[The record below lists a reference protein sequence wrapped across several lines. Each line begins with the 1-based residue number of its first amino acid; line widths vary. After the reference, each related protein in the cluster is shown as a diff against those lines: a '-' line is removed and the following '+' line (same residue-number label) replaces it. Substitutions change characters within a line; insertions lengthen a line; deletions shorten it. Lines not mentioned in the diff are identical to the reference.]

1 VTERAPL
8 RIVPEVDA
16 ARRSGRPVVALES
29 SVLAQGLPIPANR
42 EAARRMTAGVR
53 AQGAVPAVTAVVH
66 GIPTIGLE
74 PAELERFLRRDGVRK
89 VSARDLAA
97 AVVAR
102 IDGATTVA
110 ASLALA
116 HLAGIDVFATGG
128 IGGVH
133 RDAPGAGESHESTWV
148 RDESADLVELA
159 RTPMV
164 VVCAGAKSILDLPAT
179 MERLETLGILVVGYR
194 TLELPG
200 FFTAGTGLPLTAQAE
215 SPEEVAQLFRTERS
229 LGRSTALLVVQPPPS
244 DVALPRHLVEAAVT
258 AALAQARAAGVRGAA
273 VTPYLLAAVERATEG
288 RSLDANLALLEANA
302 VLAGR
307 IAAVLSGGT
316 RDEWGRT
323 STAAHGARSAG
334 VQ

>member
-16 ARRSGRPVVALES
+16 ARTSGRPVVALES
-29 SVLAQGLPIPANR
+29 SVLAQGLPVPANR

-53 AQGAVPAVTAVVH
+53 AQGAVPAITAVARGV
-66 GIPTIGLE
+66 PTIGLE

-102 IDGATTVA
+102 TDGATTVA

-116 HLAGIDVFATGG
+116 RLAGIDVFATGG

-133 RDAPGAGESHESTWV
+133 HDAPGAHESACV

-179 MERLETLGILVVGYR
+179 MERLETLGVLVVGYR

-200 FFTAGTGLPLTAQAE
+200 FFTTGTGLPLTARAE
-215 SPEEVAQLFRTERS
+215 SPEEIAQLFRTQRS

-244 DVALPRHLVEAAVT
+244 DVALPQQLVDAAVT
-258 AALAQARAAGVRGAA
+258 AALAQVRVDGVRGAA
-273 VTPYLLAAVERATEG
+273 VTPYLLAAVERATDG
-288 RSLDANLALLEANA
+288 RSLAANLSLLEANA

-307 IAAVLSGGT
+307 IAAVLSAWT
-316 RDEWGRT
+316 RDAGRGT
-323 STAAHGARSAG
+323 STGAHEARGAEVR
-334 VQ
+334 